1 MRARILAGT
10 LAAAA
15 LGASLDAYAQDHAH
29 HGMPAQEHAQHQ
41 PAPVPT
47 PTSTQQPPPPST
59 SPVEQPM
66 DHAHMDHS
74 SMQHPLPPTQDNPIT
89 PIPVLTD
96 ADRAA
101 AQPPSRAHPVHDNGI
116 HSLVRFDRL
125 EAVDTDAGT
134 GLEWKGQAWIG
145 TDTDRLWLRSEGRRD
160 DGRTQA
166 AEIEAMYGRP
176 VSRWWDLL
184 VGVRHDFKPGPSQDF
199 AAIGI
204 TGIAPYKFEVQATA
218 YVGSGGRTAARVE
231 IEYETLLT
239 NRLVLQPM
247 LEAEFSGK
255 ADARR
260 GIGTG
265 LTTVETGLRLRY
277 EIVRRFAPYVGVSYE
292 RAFGGSAAL
301 REQQGRETRGAHVV
315 AGVRVWF

>member
-1 MRARILAGT
+1 MSARMLASTFFVGA
-10 LAAAA
+10 LA
-15 LGASLDAYAQDHAH
+15 ASLDARAQDHAH
-29 HGMPAQEHAQHQ
+29 HGMPPQEHAQQQLAQ
-41 PAPVPT
+41 PP
-47 PTSTQQPPPPST
+47 TQQP
-59 SPVEQPM
+59 SPTAIAPEQPM
-66 DHAHMDHS
+66 DHARMDHAAT
-74 SMQHPLPPTQDNPIT
+74 QHPTAPAQGQPVT
-89 PIPVLTD
+89 PIPELTD

-101 AQPPSRAHPVHDNGI
+101 AQPPSHVHPVHDNGV
-116 HSLVRFDRL
+116 HSLVRLDRF

-184 VGVRHDFKPGPSQDF
+184 VGVRHDFKPGASQDF
-199 AAIGI
+199 AAIGV

-218 YVGSGGRTAARVE
+218 YAGSGGRTAARLEV
-231 IEYETLLT
+231 EYETLLT
-239 NRLVLQPM
+239 NRLILQPM
-247 LEAEFSGK
+247 LEAEFSGE
-255 ADARR
+255 ADAAR
-260 GIGTG
+260 GIGSG
-265 LTTVETGLRLRY
+265 LTTMETGLRLRY

-292 RAFGGSAAL
+292 RAFGGTAEFRA
-301 REQQGRETRGAHVV
+301 RQGRETRGAHLV

>member
-1 MRARILAGT
+1 MSARILAQAILVGA
-10 LAAAA
+10 LA
-15 LGASLDAYAQDHAH
+15 GGFGVRAQDHSH
-29 HGMPAQEHAQHQ
+29 HGTPAQDRVQQQ
-41 PAPVPT
+41 PAASRQPASATT
-47 PTSTQQPPPPST
+47 PP
-59 SPVEQPM
+59 EQPM

-74 SMQHPLPPTQDNPIT
+74 SMQQPPPSHDEHVT
-89 PIPVLTD
+89 PIPALTD

-101 AQPPSRAHPVHDNGI
+101 AQPPPRDHPVHDNGI
-116 HSLVRFDRL
+116 HSLVLVDRL

-160 DGRTQA
+160 DGRTRS

-184 VGVRHDFKPGPSQDF
+184 AGVRHDFKPGASQDF
-199 AAIGI
+199 LAIGV
-204 TGIAPYKFEVQATA
+204 TGTAPYKFEVQATA
-218 YVGSGGRTAARVE
+218 YLGGGGRSAARVE
-231 IEYETLLT
+231 VGYETLLT

-255 ADARR
+255 ADTRR

-265 LTTVETGLRLRY
+265 LATVETGLRLRY
-277 EIVRRFAPYVGVSYE
+277 EIIRRFAPYVGISYE
-292 RAFGGSAAL
+292 RAYGGTAAL
-301 REQQGRETRGAHVV
+301 RTQQGRETTRTHVV
-315 AGVRVWF
+315 AGVRLWF

>member
-1 MRARILAGT
+1 MSARILAST
-10 LAAAA
+10 LVAAA

-29 HGMPAQEHAQHQ
+29 HGMLQQHAQHQ
-41 PAPVPT
+41 PATPT
-47 PTSTQQPPPPST
+47 PTQQPPQAT
-59 SPVEQPM
+59 SPAAQPI

-74 SMQHPLPPTQDNPIT
+74 SMQHPPPPTRDQPIT
-89 PIPVLTD
+89 PIPLLTD
-96 ADRAA
+96 ADRAT
-101 AQPPSRAHPVHDNGI
+101 AQPPSHAHPVHDNGI

-204 TGIAPYKFEVQATA
+204 TGIAPYKLEVQATA

-231 IEYETLLT
+231 LEYETLLT

-255 ADARR
+255 ADTRR

-292 RAFGGSAAL
+292 RAFGDTAAL
-301 REQQGRETRGAHVV
+301 RDRQGRETDGTHIVV
-315 AGVRVWF
+315 GVRAWF

>member
-1 MRARILAGT
+1 MSARILASA
-10 LAAAA
+10 LVAAA
-15 LGASLDAYAQDHAH
+15 LGASLDAHAQDHAQ
-29 HGMPAQEHAQHQ
+29 HGSPAQEHAQHQ
-41 PAPVPT
+41 PAPTPT
-47 PTSTQQPPPPST
+47 PTQQPSPAPS
-59 SPVEQPM
+59 PAEQPM
-66 DHAHMDHS
+66 DHAHMDDS
-74 SMQHPLPPTQDNPIT
+74 SMQHPVAPAQDQPIT

-101 AQPPSRAHPVHDNGI
+101 AQPPSRVHPVHDNGI

-160 DGRTQA
+160 DGRTRA

-184 VGVRHDFKPGPSQDF
+184 VGVRHDFKPGASQDF

-204 TGIAPYKFEVQATA
+204 TGLAPYKFEVQATA

-231 IEYETLLT
+231 VEYETLLT

-247 LEAEFSGK
+247 LEAEFSGE

-277 EIVRRFAPYVGVSYE
+277 EIVRRFAPYIGVSHE
-292 RAFGGSAAL
+292 RAFGGTAAL
-301 REQQGRETRGAHVV
+301 RERDGRETRGTHVV
-315 AGVRVWF
+315 AGVRLWF

>member
-1 MRARILAGT
+1 MSARILAGT
-10 LAAAA
+10 LVAVA

-29 HGMPAQEHAQHQ
+29 HGMPVQQHAQHQ
-41 PAPVPT
+41 PATPT
-47 PTSTQQPPPPST
+47 PTPTQQPPQAT
-59 SPVEQPM
+59 SPAVQPM

-74 SMQHPLPPTQDNPIT
+74 SMQHPPPPTRDQPIT
-89 PIPVLTD
+89 PIPLPTD

-101 AQPPSRAHPVHDNGI
+101 AQPPSHAHPVHDNGI